1 MTAEPAMT
9 AEVAMPAEPA
19 VSPDAGARTIQVLY
33 FAWVRE
39 KVGRSGETVAPPAHV
54 ATVAD
59 LVGWLRMRGPEYA
72 AAFERADVIRA
83 AIDKSHVKPSATIA
97 GAREIAFF
105 PPVTG
110 G

>member
-1 MTAEPAMT
+1 MTIT
-9 AEVAMPAEPA
+9 L
-19 VSPDAGARTIQVLY
+19 RY
-33 FAWVRE
+33 FAWLRE
-39 KVGRSGETVAPPAHV
+39 RVGRSEEVLEVPPGI

-59 LVGWLRMRGPEYA
+59 LINWLKGRGPEYA

-83 AIDKSHVKPSATIA
+83 AIDHAHVRHEAPIA
-97 GAREIAFF
+97 GAREIGFF